1 MQCAFQ
7 GVRVE
12 CGISIALCFLEMGL
26 LIVLVFIMGVLCA
39 VESYILCHG
48 VFCVVVV
55 VLYGGVFLSI
65 IIPS

>member
-1 MQCAFQ
+1 MLVQCAFQ
-7 GVRVE
+7 GACVV
-12 CGISIALCFLEMGL
+12 CGISLALFFLEMGL

-55 VLYGGVFLSI
+55 VCQGL
-65 IIPS
+65 